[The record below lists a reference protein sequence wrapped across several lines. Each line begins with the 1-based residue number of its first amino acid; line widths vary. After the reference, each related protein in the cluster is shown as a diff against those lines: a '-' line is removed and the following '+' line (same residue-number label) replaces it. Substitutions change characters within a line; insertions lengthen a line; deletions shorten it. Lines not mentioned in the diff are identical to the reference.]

1 MQLYSYLGKS
11 SSYCAI
17 LALRSFSSFLC
28 LESCRG
34 HQQTEQEQDTGRFKL
49 STHRGKLNETFPFQF
64 DLQTSSVR
72 LIRDVFKF
80 YPTLNWASLLSGG
93 NSIDKVVSGTNPIIT
108 LLTNCSDHPQT
119 SLTFLSCVQA
129 TTLSALKYHLVLIM
143 F

>member
-1 MQLYSYLGKS
+1 MILPSLGKLYYVIIFIFREKS

-49 STHRGKLNETFPFQF
+49 STHRVKLNETFPFQF

-72 LIRDVFKF
+72 IIHDVFKF
-80 YPTLNWASLLSGG
+80 YPTMNWASLLSGG
-93 NSIDKVVSGTNPIIT
+93 NSIDKVVRDTIPIIK
-108 LLTNCSDHPQT
+108 LLTNCSDHPPT
-119 SLTFLSCVQA
+119 R
-129 TTLSALKYHLVLIM
+129 KLV
-143 F
+143 